1 MTATFMP
8 QPGITACTSAE
19 AKRTPNLDPEQV
31 EAVCQAMHSSNQ
43 LPSVVADLQDA
54 MSRMHVAT
62 ALVQLPKAYNVG
74 GESRDEVRPREWDVF
89 AVRTVPEP
97 SIATSDPSP
106 ILMLPRMVVSMS
118 MKAPR

>member
-1 MTATFMP
+1 M
-8 QPGITACTSAE
+8 
-19 AKRTPNLDPEQV
+19 PNLDPEQV
-31 EAVCQAMHSSNQ
+31 EAVCRAMHSSNQ

-89 AVRTVPEP
+89 TVRTVPEP

-106 ILMLPRMVVSMS
+106 ILTLPRMAVSMS